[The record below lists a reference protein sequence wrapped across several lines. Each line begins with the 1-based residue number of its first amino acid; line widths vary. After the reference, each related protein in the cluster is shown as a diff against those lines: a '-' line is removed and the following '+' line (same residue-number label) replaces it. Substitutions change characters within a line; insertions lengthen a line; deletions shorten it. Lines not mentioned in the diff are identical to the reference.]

1 MPTRTRAVRLCT
13 PGVRA
18 PKIDPSIH
26 RTGARMGTIVAGRYD
41 TFEEAENASAHL
53 RSIGLPG
60 EAVSV
65 FFNSPPGRHDRVEV
79 NANQDAD
86 PESTRADEGA
96 IVGAAAGAA
105 LGLAALAAGP
115 LAAGAAIGIGA
126 YVGSLAGAVNGTQQ
140 KADES
145 NPMRRPSGVMVAAHV
160 GDTPLEPAAIAALRQ
175 TGALHIETADGRW
188 IDGDWSD
195 FDPLASPRLVD
206 EPAPLRADRR

>member
-1 MPTRTRAVRLCT
+1 
-13 PGVRA
+13 
-18 PKIDPSIH
+18 
-26 RTGARMGTIVAGRYD
+26 MGTIVAGRYD

-65 FFNSPPGRHDRVEV
+65 FFNNPPGRHDLTGIGGDQE
-79 NANQDAD
+79 AD
-86 PESTRADEGA
+86 PESKRADEGA
-96 IVGAAAGAA
+96 MTGAAAGAA
-105 LGLAALAAGP
+105 AGLAALAAGP

-140 KADES
+140 KADAS
-145 NPMRRPSGVMVAAHV
+145 HPMRRPAGVMVAAHV
-160 GDTPLEPAAIAALRQ
+160 GGTLLEPAAIAALRQ

-206 EPAPLRADRR
+206 EPAPLREYCR